1 MKRWHAAGIKP
12 NERKTMKVKVIN
24 QISIKGELR
33 NLFNY
38 QYVANDGTP
47 ISAIFQATGQ
57 ALENI
62 GNSNIE
68 LFHFVDSL

>member
-1 MKRWHAAGIKP
+1 
-12 NERKTMKVKVIN
+12 MKVKVIN
-24 QISIKGELR
+24 QIIIKGELK

-38 QYVANDGTP
+38 QYVAKDGTP
-47 ISAIFQATGQ
+47 ISAIFQATRQ
-57 ALENI
+57 SLENI